1 MQGIKFSQKKNW
13 QHIKWIAL
21 SLTTSQA
28 TPLQTSESV
37 STLFSRV
44 NVYISTSFTW
54 ITIHIIIYKRDSKKG
69 YHTWKQWI
77 LVKREHLIFW
87 ERCSLLCPFTSLL
100 KRGCGETTPLDY
112 PSPSSVG
119 SMGSMSP
126 TFANTSLCNIERN
139 NVVFVLKKSDDLSLD
154 FFKRKSELCHP
165 WSPAHVTCVSSCI
178 SKLHC
183 GHL

>member
-28 TPLQTSESV
+28 TPPLQTSESV

-77 LVKREHLIFW
+77 LVKREYLIFW

-119 SMGSMSP
+119 SMGI
-126 TFANTSLCNIERN
+126 ANTSLCNIERN

-165 WSPAHVTCVSSCI
+165 WSPAHVTCASSCI